1 MKGAGLLM
9 KAFQYIV
16 ITTMLIF
23 GIITWYNSSVYMNIN
38 KTTVNVDKYM
48 NAVAAYA
55 QKNNGFNDIPGTSFE
70 NYKNEMK
77 FAFNIDDNI
86 VSESYT
92 PSGIVRKGQE
102 CVIRI
107 TPKVPSY
114 LGIFEG
120 KASNYTQ
127 LPTREIRFYSHHF
140 IRDVNI

>member
-9 KAFQYIV
+9 KAFQYLV

-140 IRDVNI
+140 VRDVNI

>member
-38 KTTVNVDKYM
+38 KTTVNEDKYK

-92 PSGIVRKGQE
+92 PSGIVR
-102 CVIRI
+102 
-107 TPKVPSY
+107 
-114 LGIFEG
+114 
-120 KASNYTQ
+120 
-127 LPTREIRFYSHHF
+127 
-140 IRDVNI
+140 

>member
-9 KAFQYIV
+9 KAFQYLV

>member
-9 KAFQYIV
+9 KALQYLV

-107 TPKVPSY
+107 TPKV
-114 LGIFEG
+114 F
-120 KASNYTQ
+120 KT
-127 LPTREIRFYSHHF
+127 
-140 IRDVNI
+140 VNTKYFQFKSIVLNTLNCIL